1 MEQTMLEE
9 ELEGA
14 EGLLLQGEAE
24 LARDRLARLADDAEE
39 YVDRNCQTT
48 EEQQF
53 FSFPSAF
60 EYLAYVRV
68 EQDPRTLYDVG
79 EPLGRLYADLARAD
93 VALDDREGAMA
104 SLRQAVRWNPMDC
117 ASRLNLAE
125 LYRAEGDVNEFLA
138 LSYSVF
144 ERASEPG
151 HLVRAYL
158 NFSRWLSAQGKAR
171 ASAAALRAARSLDA
185 DDAALAEEVERARAD
200 GRDPDALGDQEAT
213 DALSEEGLP
222 FGASAEIAICL
233 LECGLDA
240 ARAGEAREATTFV
253 VRARDLVGEPAAMTL
268 LEALREA
275 DADAGADAG
284 VDAGRGAHGDA

>member
-9 ELEGA
+9 EIEGA
-14 EGLLLQGEAE
+14 EGLLLQGEAA

-79 EPLGRLYADLARAD
+79 EPLGRLYADLAHAD
-93 VALDDREGAMA
+93 VVLDDREGAMA

-144 ERASEPG
+144 ERASDPA

-158 NFSRWLSAQGKAR
+158 NFSRWFSAQGKGR
-171 ASAAALRAARSLDA
+171 ASAAALKAAQSLGAADA
-185 DDAALAEEVERARAD
+185 GLAEEVERARAD
-200 GRDPDALGDQEAT
+200 GRDPDALDEQEAT
-213 DALSEEGLP
+213 DVLSEEGLP
-222 FGASAEIAICL
+222 FGASAEIAVCL

-240 ARAGEAREATTFV
+240 ARAGEAREATSFV

-275 DADAGADAG
+275 DADAAD
-284 VDAGRGAHGDA
+284 GRGGSRDA